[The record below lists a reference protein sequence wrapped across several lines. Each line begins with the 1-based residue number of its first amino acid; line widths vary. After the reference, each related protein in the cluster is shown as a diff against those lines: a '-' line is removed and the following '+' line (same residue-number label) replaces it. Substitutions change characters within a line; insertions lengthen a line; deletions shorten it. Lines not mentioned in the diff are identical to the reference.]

1 MLTGFALCDKKSG
14 EVAGEP
20 MSGKVKPMSLWSSA
34 GFGRGSQA
42 QTHDVGRISQGELH
56 TSGCGPKHRPGATPP
71 ADLLRRRND
80 TAHLHEHADAFA
92 QPAALVVCSD
102 LADRA
107 TYAAWVRSEGFMVV
121 EASSSS
127 EALAYQRQR
136 SFSLAVCELTSP
148 HVDGIQLIRA
158 MRATSPGTKV
168 LTLLSGND
176 PAQAKVAALQAGSA
190 GLLLKP
196 LDQQAIHRHIRRI
209 KGVLGGDQ
217 PGLELRRRYDFS
229 RIIGDSPLMLSVLAL
244 AARVAAHNSPVLI
257 TGESGTGKELLAN
270 AIHDNSARADRRMVS
285 VNCAAIPEPLLES
298 ELFGYRRGA
307 FTGAVKDK
315 PGLLTV
321 ADGGTLFLDEVT
333 ELPFATQAKLLRFLQ
348 DGQYFPLGAVRPH
361 TADVRIL
368 AATNASLID
377 RIANR
382 TFRRDLYYRLA
393 VFPLNIPPLREHPQ
407 DIVPLAQHFLVQL
420 ASEFGRNVPGL
431 SREAVSYLT
440 AQSWCGNVRELRNAI
455 ERAVII
461 SNGNLL
467 TSADFRAL
475 EPGIENGDRLDRGLG
490 VLPEEGI
497 DLTELNRT
505 LIAAALVRKGFNVSA
520 AARLLGITRPALRH
534 RMRKYGLARGENRSL
549 PFLRE

>member
-1 MLTGFALCDKKSG
+1 MQDRNLAQPDDVCRIRL
-14 EVAGEP
+14 AEP
-20 MSGKVKPMSLWSSA
+20 HTPV
-34 GFGRGSQA
+34 RGS
-42 QTHDVGRISQGELH
+42 
-56 TSGCGPKHRPGATPP
+56 KHRPEATPP

-80 TAHLHEHADAFA
+80 TARLHGHADAVA
-92 QPAALVVCSD
+92 QPMALVVCSD

-136 SFSLAVCELTSP
+136 SFSLAVCELTAP
-148 HVDGIQLIRA
+148 HAEGIRLIQA
-158 MRATSPGTKV
+158 MRVTSPETKV

-176 PAQAKVAALQAGSA
+176 PAQAKVAALRAGSA
-190 GLLLKP
+190 GLLLRP
-196 LDQQAIHRHIRRI
+196 LDRQAVRRHIRRI
-209 KGVLGGDQ
+209 KAVRGDDQ
-217 PGLELRRRYDFS
+217 QGLELRRRYDFS
-229 RIIGDSPLMLSVLAL
+229 RIIGDSPLMLTVLAL

-270 AIHDNSARADRRMVS
+270 AIHGNSARADRRMVS

-315 PGLLTV
+315 PGLLTA
-321 ADGGTLFLDEVT
+321 ADGATLFLDEVT

-361 TADVRIL
+361 TADVRII
-368 AATNASLID
+368 AATNASLTD
-377 RIANR
+377 RIANG

-440 AQSWCGNVRELRNAI
+440 AQSWCGNARELRNAI

-475 EPGIENGDRLDRGLG
+475 EPDVENGNRLGPGLT

-505 LIAAALVRKGFNVSA
+505 LIAAALVRKEFNVSA
-520 AARLLGITRPALRH
+520 AARLLGISRPALRH
-534 RMRKYGLARGENRSL
+534 RMRKYGLAKGENHPL
-549 PFLRE
+549 PFPRK